1 MDSHSKTTLVWML
14 CVLCAIICAAV
25 SVNRYSVMKRRA
37 AESARRRDALKSEID
52 ELLRQK
58 EAAPAKPG
66 ASPSRD
72 KSTQLEQLKK

>member
-14 CVLCAIICAAV
+14 CVLCAIICAIV

-66 ASPSRD
+66 D
-72 KSTQLEQLKK
+72 STNKRLP